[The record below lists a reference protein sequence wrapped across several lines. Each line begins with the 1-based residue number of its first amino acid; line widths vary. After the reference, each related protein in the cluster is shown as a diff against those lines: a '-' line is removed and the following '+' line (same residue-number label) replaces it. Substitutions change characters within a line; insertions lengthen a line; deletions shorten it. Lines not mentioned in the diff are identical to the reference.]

1 MASQEVQQPHFIFI
15 PFLAQGHMIPMMD
28 MARLFAKRGVISTIL
43 TTSLNAARFKPV
55 IDPAAES
62 GLPIR
67 LIQLDFPWQEAGL
80 PQGVENVDE
89 IDSMN
94 QGRLFIPALQL
105 LQEQI
110 ERFLKEDHQPVPS
123 CMISDFCLPWTY
135 DIACKLNIPRIA
147 FHGMCSFSLLCR
159 LNLRRYKPHEGVG
172 SEFELFV
179 LPGLP
184 DKIEIFKAHLQDDVI
199 NKGNSE
205 VTEMFD
211 RFAEVDLK
219 SYGVVINS
227 FNELELEYV
236 DYYKKAT
243 GIKVWTIGPVSLCNK
258 ERSDKAQ
265 RGNKAVI
272 DAKTCLN
279 WLDSK
284 KSKSV
289 LYSCFGSISRLTPA
303 QLREIALGL
312 EASDQPFV
320 LVIRKCERIA
330 EVEKWLSAGFEERVK
345 ERGLIV
351 RGWAPQ
357 TLILSHPSVGGFLTH
372 CGWNSTMEG
381 ICAGLPL
388 ITWPQFGEQ
397 FLNEK
402 LIVNVLKIGVSIGV
416 EAALK
421 WFEEEK
427 NVLVKMEVVK
437 KAVER
442 LMGSDNE
449 AEERRMRARE
459 LAESARKTMEEGG
472 SSYNNMTLL
481 IEDIMEQTRQKM
493 E

>member
-28 MARLFAKRGVISTIL
+28 MARLFAKRGVISTVI
-43 TTSLNAARFKPV
+43 TTSLNVARFKPV
-55 IDPAAES
+55 IDRAAES

-67 LIQLDFPWQEAGL
+67 LIQLDFPWQEGGL
-80 PQGVENVDE
+80 PQGLENVDT
-89 IDSMN
+89 IDSPIP
-94 QGRLFIPALQL
+94 GRKFFPALEL
-105 LQEQI
+105 LQEPI
-110 ERFLKEDHQPVPS
+110 EQFLKEDHQPGPS

-135 DIACKLNIPRIA
+135 DIACKLHIPRIA
-147 FHGMCSFSLLCR
+147 FHGTCSFSLLSS
-159 LNLRRYKPHEGVG
+159 LNLQRFKPHEAVS

-184 DKIEIFKAHLQDDVI
+184 HKVEISKAQLQDDII

-205 VTEMFD
+205 MTALFD
-211 RFAEVDLK
+211 RFREVDSK
-219 SYGVVINS
+219 SFGVVINS

-236 DYYKKAT
+236 DYYKKAI
-243 GIKVWTIGPVSLCNK
+243 GKKAWMIGPVSLCNK
-258 ERSDKAQ
+258 EIPDKAQ
-265 RGNKAVI
+265 RGNKAAL
-272 DAKTCLN
+272 DDKKCLN

-284 KSKSV
+284 NPNSV
-289 LYSCFGSISRLTPA
+289 IYACFGSISRLTPA
-303 QLREIALGL
+303 QLKEIALGL
-312 EASDQPFV
+312 EASNQPFV

-330 EVEKWLSAGFEERVK
+330 EIEKWLLEGFEERVK
-345 ERGLIV
+345 DRGLII

-357 TLILSHPSVGGFLTH
+357 TLILSHQAVGGFLTH
-372 CGWNSTMEG
+372 CGWNSTLEG
-381 ICAGLPL
+381 ISAGVPL
-388 ITWPQFGEQ
+388 MTWPQFGEQ

-402 LIVNVLKIGVSIGV
+402 LIVNVLMIGVNIGV
-416 EAALK
+416 DAAVK

-427 NVLVKMEVVK
+427 NVLVKMEEVK

-459 LAESARKTMEEGG
+459 LAESAKKAMEEGG
-472 SSYNNMTLL
+472 SSYNNVTLL